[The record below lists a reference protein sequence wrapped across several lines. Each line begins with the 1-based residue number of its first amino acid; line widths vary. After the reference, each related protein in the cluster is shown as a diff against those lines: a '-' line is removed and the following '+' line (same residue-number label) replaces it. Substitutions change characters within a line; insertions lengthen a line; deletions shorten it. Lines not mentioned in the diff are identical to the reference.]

1 MGLTP
6 VYISMGS
13 NLGDRVE
20 MLRRGLDELDQ
31 LNDTQVVRLS
41 SIYDT
46 EPVGEVDQPR
56 FLNAVVVIETELEP
70 LVLLW
75 NLLLIER
82 RLGRVRTRKWGPRPL
97 DLDILLYGNET
108 IDEPGLV
115 VPHPLMHERA
125 FVLVP
130 LAELAGDMV
139 HPILGQ
145 TIAELRDALPGDGGV
160 RRRGRLSL

>member
-1 MGLTP
+1 VTA

-31 LNDTQVVRLS
+31 LSDTQVVRLS

-56 FLNAVVVIETELEP
+56 FLNAVVMIETELEP
-70 LVLLW
+70 DVLLW

-82 RLGRVRTRKWGPRPL
+82 RLGRVRTQRWGPRPL
-97 DLDILLYGNET
+97 DLDILFYGDEV
-108 IDEPGLV
+108 IEEPGLT
-115 VPHPLMHERA
+115 VPHPLLHERA

-130 LAELAGDMV
+130 LAELAADLE
-139 HPILGQ
+139 HPVLGL
-145 TIAELRDALPGDGGV
+145 TIAELRDRLPADNGV
-160 RRRGRLSL
+160 RRRGRLSI

>member
-1 MGLTP
+1 VNT
-6 VYISMGS
+6 VFISMGS

-31 LNDTQVVRLS
+31 LGETQVVRLS

-56 FLNAVVVIETELEP
+56 FLNAVVMIETELEP
-70 LVLLW
+70 RVLLW

-82 RLGRVRTRKWGPRPL
+82 RLGRVRTRRWGPRPL
-97 DLDILLYGNET
+97 DLDILIYDELVV
-108 IDEPGLV
+108 DEPDLTI
-115 VPHPLMHERA
+115 PHPLMHERA

-130 LAELAGDMV
+130 LAELAPGLV
-139 HPILGQ
+139 HPLLGL
-145 TIAELRDALPGDGGV
+145 TVAELRDRLPSDGGV
-160 RRRGRLSL
+160 RRRGRLSI

>member
-1 MGLTP
+1 VTT

-31 LNDTQVVRLS
+31 LTETQVVRLS

-56 FLNAVVVIETELEP
+56 FLNAVVMIETGLEP
-70 LVLLW
+70 DVLLW

-82 RLGRVRTRKWGPRPL
+82 RLGRVRSQRWGPRPL
-97 DLDILLYGNET
+97 DLDILLYGDEV
-108 IDEPGLV
+108 IDEPGLT
-115 VPHPLMHERA
+115 VPHPLLHERA

-130 LAELAGDMV
+130 LAELASDLA
-139 HPILGQ
+139 HPVLGL
-145 TIAELRDALPGDGGV
+145 TMAELRDRLPADNGV
-160 RRRGRLSL
+160 RRRGRLSI

>member
-1 MGLTP
+1 MSA

-31 LNDTQVVRLS
+31 LNDTQIVRLS
-41 SIYDT
+41 SVYDT

-56 FLNAVVVIETELEP
+56 FLNAVVMIETALEP
-70 LVLLW
+70 QVLLW

-82 RLGRVRTRKWGPRPL
+82 RLGRVRTNRWGPRPL
-97 DLDILLYGNET
+97 DLDILLYGDEI
-108 IDEPGLV
+108 IDEPGLT

-130 LAELAGDMV
+130 LAELAGDLE
-139 HPILGQ
+139 HPALGLS
-145 TIAELRDALPGDGGV
+145 IAELRDRLPADNGV
-160 RRRGRLSL
+160 RRRGRLSI

>member
-1 MGLTP
+1 MNS
-6 VYISMGS
+6 VYLSMGS

-31 LNDTQVVRLS
+31 LIGTQVVRLS

-46 EPVGEVDQPR
+46 DPVGEVDQPR
-56 FLNAVVVIETELEP
+56 FLNAVVMLETELEP
-70 LVLLW
+70 QVLLW

-82 RLGRVRTRKWGPRPL
+82 RLGRVRTRPWGPRPL
-97 DLDILLYGNET
+97 DLDILFYGDLI
-108 IDEPGLV
+108 IDEPGLT

-130 LAELAGDMV
+130 LAELAPDLV
-139 HPILGQ
+139 HPLLGI
-145 TIAELRDALPGDGGV
+145 TIADLRDRLPGDGGV
-160 RRRGRLSL
+160 RRRGRLSI

>member
-1 MGLTP
+1 MTA

-31 LNDTQVVRLS
+31 LTETQVVRLS

-56 FLNAVVVIETELEP
+56 FLNAVVMIETALEP
-70 LVLLW
+70 DVLLW

-82 RLGRVRTRKWGPRPL
+82 RLGRVRTQRWGPRPL
-97 DLDILLYGNET
+97 DLDILLYGDEV
-108 IDEPGLV
+108 IDEPGLT
-115 VPHPLMHERA
+115 VPHPLLHERA

-130 LAELAGDMV
+130 LAELAQDLE
-139 HPILGQ
+139 HPVLGL
-145 TIAELRDALPGDGGV
+145 TIAELRDRLPADNGV
-160 RRRGRLSL
+160 RRRGRLSI

>member
-1 MGLTP
+1 MTS
-6 VYISMGS
+6 VFISMGS

-56 FLNAVVVIETELEP
+56 FLNAVVMIETELEP
-70 LVLLW
+70 QVLLW

-82 RLGRVRTRKWGPRPL
+82 RLGRVRTRRWGPRPI
-97 DLDILLYGNET
+97 DLDILLYGDDV
-108 IDEPGLV
+108 IDEEGLV
-115 VPHPLMHERA
+115 VPHPLLQERA

-130 LAELAGDMV
+130 LAELAADLD
-139 HPILGQ
+139 HPSLGL
-145 TIAELRDALPGDGGV
+145 TIAELRDRLPTEHGV
-160 RRRGRLSL
+160 RRRGRLSI

>member
-1 MGLTP
+1 MTA

-31 LNDTQVVRLS
+31 LSDTQVVRLS

-56 FLNAVVVIETELEP
+56 FLNAVVMIETELEP
-70 LVLLW
+70 DVLLW

-82 RLGRVRTRKWGPRPL
+82 RLGRVRTQRWGPRPL
-97 DLDILLYGNET
+97 DLDILFYGDEV
-108 IDEPGLV
+108 IEEPGLT
-115 VPHPLMHERA
+115 VPHPLLQERA

-130 LAELAGDMV
+130 LAELAADLE
-139 HPILGQ
+139 HPVLGL
-145 TIAELRDALPGDGGV
+145 TIAELRDRLPADNGV
-160 RRRGRLSL
+160 RRRGRLSI

>member
-130 LAELAGDMV
+130 LAELAGEVV
-139 HPILGQ
+139 HPGLGQ
-145 TIAELRDALPGDGGV
+145 TIAELRDALPGD
-160 RRRGRLSL
+160 

>member
-1 MGLTP
+1 
-6 VYISMGS
+6 MGS

-56 FLNAVVVIETELEP
+56 FLNAVVMIETALEP
-70 LVLLW
+70 DILLW

-82 RLGRVRTRKWGPRPL
+82 RLGRVRTQRWGPRPL
-97 DLDILLYGNET
+97 DLDILLYGDEV
-108 IDEPGLV
+108 IDEPALT
-115 VPHPLMHERA
+115 VPHPLLHERA

-130 LAELAGDMV
+130 LAELAADLE
-139 HPILGQ
+139 HPVLGLS
-145 TIAELRDALPGDGGV
+145 IAALRDRLPADNGV
-160 RRRGRLSL
+160 RRRGRLSI

>member
-1 MGLTP
+1 
-6 VYISMGS
+6 MGS

-56 FLNAVVVIETELEP
+56 FLNAVVMIETDLEP

-82 RLGRVRTRKWGPRPL
+82 RLGRVRTRRWGPRPL
-97 DLDILLYGNET
+97 DLDILFYGTET

-139 HPILGQ
+139 HPTLGR
-145 TIAELRDALPGDGGV
+145 TVAELRDALAGDGGV

>member
-1 MGLTP
+1 MNT
-6 VYISMGS
+6 VFISMGS

-31 LNDTQVVRLS
+31 LGETQVVRLS

-56 FLNAVVVIETELEP
+56 FLNAVVMIETELEP
-70 LVLLW
+70 RVLLW

-82 RLGRVRTRKWGPRPL
+82 RLGRVRTRPWGPRPL
-97 DLDILLYGNET
+97 DLDILIYDDLVV
-108 IDEPGLV
+108 DEPDLTI
-115 VPHPLMHERA
+115 PHPLMHERA

-130 LAELAGDMV
+130 LAELAPGLV
-139 HPILGQ
+139 HPLLGL
-145 TIAELRDALPGDGGV
+145 TAAELRDRLPSDGGV
-160 RRRGRLSL
+160 RRRGRLSI

>member
-1 MGLTP
+1 
-6 VYISMGS
+6 MGS

-31 LNDTQVVRLS
+31 VNETQVVRLS

-56 FLNAVVVIETELEP
+56 FLNAVVVIETELDPE
-70 LVLLW
+70 VLLW

-82 RLGRVRTRKWGPRPL
+82 RLGRLRTRRWGPRPL
-97 DLDILLYGNET
+97 DLDILLFGDEVLDSPSLT
-108 IDEPGLV
+108 I
-115 VPHPLMHERA
+115 PHPLMHERA

-130 LAELAGDMV
+130 LAELAPDLI
-139 HPILGQ
+139 HPLLGLRVD
-145 TIAELRDALPGDGGV
+145 ELRDRLPGENGV
-160 RRRGRLSL
+160 RRRGRLSI

>member
-1 MGLTP
+1 MTA

-31 LNDTQVVRLS
+31 LTETQVVRLS

-56 FLNAVVVIETELEP
+56 FLNAVVMIETALEP
-70 LVLLW
+70 DVLLW

-82 RLGRVRTRKWGPRPL
+82 RLGRVRSQRWGPRPL
-97 DLDILLYGNET
+97 DLDILIYGDEV
-108 IDEPGLV
+108 IDEPGLT
-115 VPHPLMHERA
+115 VPHPLLHERA

-130 LAELAGDMV
+130 LAELAADLE
-139 HPILGQ
+139 HPVLGL
-145 TIAELRDALPGDGGV
+145 TMAELRDRLPADNGV
-160 RRRGRLSL
+160 RRRGRLSI

>member
-1 MGLTP
+1 MNT
-6 VYISMGS
+6 VFISMGS

-31 LNDTQVVRLS
+31 LGETQVVRLS

-56 FLNAVVVIETELEP
+56 FLNAVVMIETELEP
-70 LVLLW
+70 RVLLW

-82 RLGRVRTRKWGPRPL
+82 RLGRVRTRRWGPRPL
-97 DLDILLYGNET
+97 DLDILIYDELVV
-108 IDEPGLV
+108 DEPDLTI
-115 VPHPLMHERA
+115 PHPLMHERA

-130 LAELAGDMV
+130 LAELAPGLV
-139 HPILGQ
+139 HPLLGL
-145 TIAELRDALPGDGGV
+145 TVAELRDRLPSDGGV
-160 RRRGRLSL
+160 RRRGRLSI

>member
-1 MGLTP
+1 MTT

-31 LNDTQVVRLS
+31 LTETQVVRLS

-56 FLNAVVVIETELEP
+56 FLNAVVMIETGLEP
-70 LVLLW
+70 DVLLW

-82 RLGRVRTRKWGPRPL
+82 RLGRVRSQRWGPRPL
-97 DLDILLYGNET
+97 DLDILLYGDEV
-108 IDEPGLV
+108 IDEPGLT
-115 VPHPLMHERA
+115 VPHPLLHERA

-130 LAELAGDMV
+130 LAELASDLA
-139 HPILGQ
+139 HPVLGL
-145 TIAELRDALPGDGGV
+145 TMAELRDRLPADNGV
-160 RRRGRLSL
+160 RRRGRLSI

>member
-1 MGLTP
+1 MNT
-6 VYISMGS
+6 VFISMGS

-31 LNDTQVVRLS
+31 LGETQVVRLS

-56 FLNAVVVIETELEP
+56 FLNAVVMIETELEP
-70 LVLLW
+70 RVLLW

-82 RLGRVRTRKWGPRPL
+82 RLGRVRTRRWGPRPL
-97 DLDILLYGNET
+97 DLDILVYDDVVV
-108 IDEPGLV
+108 DEPDLTI
-115 VPHPLMHERA
+115 PHPLMHERA

-130 LAELAGDMV
+130 LAELAPGLV
-139 HPILGQ
+139 HPLLGL
-145 TIAELRDALPGDGGV
+145 TAAELRDRLPSDGGV
-160 RRRGRLSL
+160 RRRGRLSI

>member
-1 MGLTP
+1 MNS
-6 VYISMGS
+6 VYLSMGS

-31 LNDTQVVRLS
+31 LTGTQVVRLS

-46 EPVGEVDQPR
+46 DPVGEVDQPR
-56 FLNAVVVIETELEP
+56 FLNAVVMLETELEP
-70 LVLLW
+70 QVLLW

-82 RLGRVRTRKWGPRPL
+82 RLGRVRTRPWGPRPL
-97 DLDILLYGNET
+97 DLDILFYGDLI
-108 IDEPGLV
+108 IDEPGLT

-130 LAELAGDMV
+130 LAELAPDLV
-139 HPILGQ
+139 HPLLAT
-145 TIAELRDALPGDGGV
+145 TIAELRDRLPGDGGV
-160 RRRGRLSL
+160 RRRGRLSI

>member
-1 MGLTP
+1 MTA

-31 LNDTQVVRLS
+31 LSDTQVVRLS

-56 FLNAVVVIETELEP
+56 FLNAVVMIETALEP
-70 LVLLW
+70 DVLLW

-82 RLGRVRTRKWGPRPL
+82 RLGRVRTQRWGPRPL
-97 DLDILLYGNET
+97 DLDILFYGDEV
-108 IDEPGLV
+108 IEEPGLT
-115 VPHPLMHERA
+115 VPHPLLHERA

-130 LAELAGDMV
+130 LAELAADLE
-139 HPILGQ
+139 HPVLGL
-145 TIAELRDALPGDGGV
+145 TIAELRDRLPADNGV
-160 RRRGRLSL
+160 RRRGRLSI

>member
-1 MGLTP
+1 
-6 VYISMGS
+6 MGS

-31 LNDTQVVRLS
+31 VNETQVVRLS

-56 FLNAVVVIETELEP
+56 FLNAVVVIETELDPE
-70 LVLLW
+70 VLLW

-82 RLGRVRTRKWGPRPL
+82 RLGRVRTRRWGPRPL
-97 DLDILLYGNET
+97 DLDILLFG
-108 IDEPGLV
+108 DEILDRPGLTI
-115 VPHPLMHERA
+115 PHPLMHERA

-130 LAELAGDMV
+130 LAELAPDLI
-139 HPILGQ
+139 HPLLGLR
-145 TIAELRDALPGDGGV
+145 IAELRDRLPGENGV
-160 RRRGRLSL
+160 RRRGRLSI

>member
-1 MGLTP
+1 MNS
-6 VYISMGS
+6 VYVSMGS

-20 MLRRGLDELDQ
+20 MLRRGLDELDR
-31 LNDTQVVRLS
+31 LNSTQVIRLS

-56 FLNAVVVIETELEP
+56 FLNAVVVLETELEP
-70 LVLLW
+70 QVLLW

-82 RLGRVRTRKWGPRPL
+82 RLGRVRTWRWGPRPL
-97 DLDILLYGNET
+97 DLDILL
-108 IDEPGLV
+108 IDDFVMDEPGLTI
-115 VPHPLMHERA
+115 PHPLMHERA

-130 LAELAGDMV
+130 LAELAPDLV
-139 HPILGQ
+139 HPLLGL
-145 TIAELRDALPGDGGV
+145 TMAELRDRLPSDGGV

>member
-1 MGLTP
+1 MNS

-31 LNDTQVVRLS
+31 LHTTQVIRLS

-46 EPVGEVDQPR
+46 EPVGEMDQPR
-56 FLNAVVVIETELEP
+56 FLNAVVMLETELEP
-70 LVLLW
+70 QVLLW

-82 RLGRVRTRKWGPRPL
+82 RLGRVRTRRWAPRQL
-97 DLDILLYGNET
+97 DLDILLYGDQV
-108 IDEPGLV
+108 IDEPGLM

-130 LAELAGDMV
+130 LAELAPELV
-139 HPILGQ
+139 HPVLEL
-145 TIAELRDALPGDGGV
+145 TIAELRDRLPGDGGV

>member
-1 MGLTP
+1 MNT

-31 LNDTQVVRLS
+31 LGETQVVRLS

-56 FLNAVVVIETELEP
+56 FLNAVVMVETELEP
-70 LVLLW
+70 RVLLW

-82 RLGRVRTRKWGPRPL
+82 RLGRVRTRRWGPRPL
-97 DLDILLYGNET
+97 DLDILVYDDLVV
-108 IDEPGLV
+108 DEPDLTI
-115 VPHPLMHERA
+115 PHPLMHERA

-130 LAELAGDMV
+130 LAELAPGLV
-139 HPILGQ
+139 HPLLGL
-145 TIAELRDALPGDGGV
+145 TAAELRDRLPSDGGV
-160 RRRGRLSL
+160 RRRGRLSI

>member
-1 MGLTP
+1 VTA

-31 LNDTQVVRLS
+31 LSDTQVVRLS

-56 FLNAVVVIETELEP
+56 FLNAVVMIETELEP
-70 LVLLW
+70 DVLLW

-82 RLGRVRTRKWGPRPL
+82 RLGRVRTQRWGPRPL
-97 DLDILLYGNET
+97 DLDILFYGDEV
-108 IDEPGLV
+108 IEEPGLT
-115 VPHPLMHERA
+115 VPHPLLQERA

-130 LAELAGDMV
+130 LAELAADLE
-139 HPILGQ
+139 HPVLGL
-145 TIAELRDALPGDGGV
+145 TIAELRDRLPADNGV
-160 RRRGRLSL
+160 RRRGRLSI

>member
-1 MGLTP
+1 
-6 VYISMGS
+6 MGS

-41 SIYDT
+41 SVYDT

-56 FLNAVVVIETELEP
+56 FLNAVVMIETALDP
-70 LVLLW
+70 QVLLW

-82 RLGRVRTRKWGPRPL
+82 RLGRVRTQRWGPRPV
-97 DLDILLYGNET
+97 DLDILLYGDEV
-108 IDEPGLV
+108 IDEPGLT
-115 VPHPLMHERA
+115 VPHPLLHERA

-130 LAELAGDMV
+130 LAELAADV
-139 HPILGQ
+139 EHPALGL
-145 TIAELRDALPGDGGV
+145 TIATLRDRLPADNGV
-160 RRRGRLSL
+160 RRRGRLSI

>member
-1 MGLTP
+1 MTA

-31 LNDTQVVRLS
+31 LTETQVVRIS

-56 FLNAVVVIETELEP
+56 FLNAVVMIETALEP
-70 LVLLW
+70 DVLLW

-82 RLGRVRTRKWGPRPL
+82 RLGRVRSQRWGPRPL
-97 DLDILLYGNET
+97 DLDILIYGDEV
-108 IDEPGLV
+108 IDEPGLT
-115 VPHPLMHERA
+115 VPHSLLHERA

-130 LAELAGDMV
+130 LAELAADLE
-139 HPILGQ
+139 HPVLGL
-145 TIAELRDALPGDGGV
+145 TMAELRDRLPADNGV
-160 RRRGRLSL
+160 RRRGRLSI

>member
-1 MGLTP
+1 MTA

-13 NLGDRVE
+13 NLGDRVD

-31 LNDTQVVRLS
+31 LNDTQIVRLS

-56 FLNAVVVIETELEP
+56 FLNAVVMIETALEP
-70 LVLLW
+70 QVLLW

-82 RLGRVRTRKWGPRPL
+82 RLGRVRTNRWGPRPL
-97 DLDILLYGNET
+97 DLDILLYGDEI
-108 IDEPGLV
+108 IDEPGLS

-130 LAELAGDMV
+130 LAELAGDLE
-139 HPILGQ
+139 HPALGLS
-145 TIAELRDALPGDGGV
+145 IAELRDRLPADNGV
-160 RRRGRLSL
+160 RRRGRLSI

>member
-1 MGLTP
+1 MTA

-31 LNDTQVVRLS
+31 LSDTQVVRLS

-56 FLNAVVVIETELEP
+56 FLNAVVMIETALEP
-70 LVLLW
+70 DVLLW

-82 RLGRVRTRKWGPRPL
+82 RLGRVRTQRWGPRPL
-97 DLDILLYGNET
+97 DLDILLYGDEV
-108 IDEPGLV
+108 IDEPALT
-115 VPHPLMHERA
+115 VPHPLLHERA

-130 LAELAGDMV
+130 LAELAADLE
-139 HPILGQ
+139 HPVLGL
-145 TIAELRDALPGDGGV
+145 TIAELRDRLPADNGV
-160 RRRGRLSL
+160 RRRGRLSI

>member
-1 MGLTP
+1 MALTS

-31 LNDTQVVRLS
+31 LADTQVVRLS

-56 FLNAVVVIETELEP
+56 FLNAVVMIETELEP

-82 RLGRVRTRKWGPRPL
+82 RLGRVRTRRWGPRPL
-97 DLDILLYGNET
+97 DLDIVLFGDEV
-108 IDEPGLV
+108 IDDPGLV
-115 VPHPLMHERA
+115 IPHPLMHERA

-130 LAELAGDMV
+130 LAELAGDLV
-139 HPILGQ
+139 HPVLGR
-145 TIAELRDALPGDGGV
+145 TIAELKDALPGDGGV

>member
-1 MGLTP
+1 
-6 VYISMGS
+6 MGS

-56 FLNAVVVIETELEP
+56 FLNAVVMIETELEP
-70 LVLLW
+70 QVLLW

-82 RLGRVRTRKWGPRPL
+82 RLGRVRTNRWGPRPL
-97 DLDILLYGNET
+97 DLDILLYGDEI
-108 IDEPGLV
+108 IDEPGLT

-130 LAELAGDMV
+130 LAELAGDLE
-139 HPILGQ
+139 HPALGLS
-145 TIAELRDALPGDGGV
+145 IATLRDRLPADNGV
-160 RRRGRLSL
+160 RRRGRLSI

>member
-1 MGLTP
+1 MNT
-6 VYISMGS
+6 VYVSMGS

-20 MLRRGLDELDQ
+20 MLRRGLDELDL
-31 LNDTQVVRLS
+31 LNSTQVVRLS

-56 FLNAVVVIETELEP
+56 FLNAVVMLETELEP
-70 LVLLW
+70 QVLLW

-82 RLGRVRTRKWGPRPL
+82 RLGRVRTRRWAPRPL
-97 DLDILLYGNET
+97 DLDILLYGDLVTE
-108 IDEPGLV
+108 EPGLTI
-115 VPHPLMHERA
+115 PHPLMQERA

-130 LAELAGDMV
+130 LAELAPDLV
-139 HPILGQ
+139 HPVLGL
-145 TIAELRDALPGDGGV
+145 TVAELRDRLPGDGGV

>member
-1 MGLTP
+1 MNT
-6 VYISMGS
+6 VFISMGS

-31 LNDTQVVRLS
+31 LGETQVVRLS

-56 FLNAVVVIETELEP
+56 FLNAVVMIETELEP
-70 LVLLW
+70 RVLLW

-82 RLGRVRTRKWGPRPL
+82 RLGRVRTRRWGPRPL
-97 DLDILLYGNET
+97 DLDILIYDDLVV
-108 IDEPGLV
+108 DEPDLTI
-115 VPHPLMHERA
+115 PHPLMHERA

-130 LAELAGDMV
+130 LAELAPGLV
-139 HPILGQ
+139 HPLLGL
-145 TIAELRDALPGDGGV
+145 TVAELRDRLPSDGGV
-160 RRRGRLSL
+160 RRRGRLSI